1 MWITV
6 ENQRIFGDISLGIS
20 QVLLRSSSLSKP
32 FPQRSPQLFT
42 AEKNHFLP
50 AIRKVICN
58 YKSVISFTHLST
70 AVITTNFKYRFLPHK
85 VLFSPRSVFQGVA
98 L

>member
-42 AEKNHFLP
+42 AEKNHSLS

-70 AVITTNFKYRFLPHK
+70 AVITTNFKYKFLPHK
-85 VLFSPRSVFQGVA
+85 VLFSPRSVFQGAA